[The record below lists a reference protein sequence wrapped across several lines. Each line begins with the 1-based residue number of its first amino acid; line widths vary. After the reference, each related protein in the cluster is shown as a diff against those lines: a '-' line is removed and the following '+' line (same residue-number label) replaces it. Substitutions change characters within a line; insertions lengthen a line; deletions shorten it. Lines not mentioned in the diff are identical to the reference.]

1 MTQMTQDAKD
11 NVSSINY
18 DNMNELPDE
27 EYKELIR
34 KSLTCNNSI
43 YDLNHAIVFMKLT
56 TPSPC
61 PLQLTQTAKKKL
73 IVYKVYK

>member
-1 MTQMTQDAKD
+1 
-11 NVSSINY
+11 
-18 DNMNELPDE
+18 MNELPDE

-43 YDLNHAIVFMKLT
+43 YDLNIIVFGETRRRPHVHYNWHRQRRRK
-56 TPSPC
+56 
-61 PLQLTQTAKKKL
+61 

>member
-1 MTQMTQDAKD
+1 MTQGRKAANDANDAKDAKD

-43 YDLNHAIVFMKLT
+43 YD
-56 TPSPC
+56 
-61 PLQLTQTAKKKL
+61 
-73 IVYKVYK
+73 

>member
-1 MTQMTQDAKD
+1 MTQMTQRTQGQRI
-11 NVSSINY
+11 SINY

-43 YDLNHAIVFMKLT
+43 YDLNHNRVWRNSRRR
-56 TPSPC
+56 PH
-61 PLQLTQTAKKKL
+61 
-73 IVYKVYK
+73 VHYN